1 MNPGS
6 EQERERLARVY
17 AAMTAE
23 ELQKVADDGAS
34 LTDVARETLKAEIAA
49 RRLAIAVSESPTGID
64 VLEERDLVPIRRFRD
79 LPEALL
85 AKGSLE
91 SSGIECF
98 LTDDN
103 MVRMDW
109 FISNL
114 LGGAK
119 ILVNRED
126 AEEATAILDEPT
138 PELLEVDGVGEY
150 QQPRCPECRSLDVNF
165 EQLNRKVAY
174 TTAWLGVPIPLHT
187 TAWTCRSCGHRWQDR
202 DPIEPEGSE
211 QP

>member
-1 MNPGS
+1 MDSGP
-6 EQERERLARVY
+6 EQEREQLARVY
-17 AAMTAE
+17 AAMTPE

-49 RRLAIAVSESPTGID
+49 RRLAIAVSESPAGID
-64 VLEERDLVPIRRFRD
+64 VLEERELVPIRRFRD

-138 PELLEVDGVGEY
+138 PELLDVDGVGEY

-174 TTAWLGVPIPLHT
+174 TTAWLGIPIPLHT

-202 DPIEPEGSE
+202 DPIEAAGSE